1 MIKLTYKWPKGSL
14 RNIRPLS
21 VVLVFVGLGTILLV
35 SSHAATP
42 YASINADSGSLS
54 GGATVQ
60 TDATASNGKS
70 VVFGSPPTTSSS
82 EAQIPDVPDV
92 PSSENP
98 SGGWTLEYGD
108 AFGSPSLEQGGQD
121 NTYYPNVYPSCAAHE
136 GFETSQEIENF
147 TCNQVSTNPATGLKL
162 TCSYGAPAGAESGGP
177 QINYDCGA
185 VLEAANHQPTSG
197 YQAFTWKDPIGSG
210 NTIAVQWEWQLPPD
224 YQFDPAIWGTGGYS
238 GADSSSGDEID
249 NIEAFGWGGTS
260 WTSSGTA
267 YTFPTIVGGTGNY
280 LYFDKINFDPSV
292 GMNTYT
298 IVYNGSSNTYQSY
311 INNTE
316 IDHGAISSTGPE
328 YQSEI
333 WSMAMR
339 GGSGW
344 GCSGSCGDPV
354 SGFTSGSHSLQIRY
368 VGYYEDTAHAGQGVA
383 VQKCSDPPCNDG
395 GNIESGGTPP
405 LIAPG
410 STEESSSATS
420 AAYDTINS
428 GGL

>member
-1 MIKLTYKWPKGSL
+1 MLSFNH
-14 RNIRPLS
+14 RNSDWTWQIRII
-21 VVLVFVGLGTILLV
+21 VFVLVVAGIGTYLIL

-42 YASINADSGSLS
+42 YASINADSGTLAGSAS
-54 GGATVQ
+54 IQ
-60 TDATASNGKS
+60 TDSNAYDGKY
-70 VVFGSPPTTSSS
+70 VQFGTTSNSNT
-82 EAQIPDVPDV
+82 EAQVPNTPDV

-121 NTYYPNVYPSCAAHE
+121 NTYYPNVYPNCAAHE

-162 TCSYGAPAGAESGGP
+162 TCSYGAPAGATTNGP
-177 QINYDCGA
+177 KINYDCGA
-185 VLEAANHQPTSG
+185 TMEAANHQPSSG
-197 YQAFTWKDPIGSG
+197 YQAFSWKDPIGSD
-210 NTIAVQWEWQLPPD
+210 NIIAVQWEWQLPPD

-238 GADSSSGDEID
+238 GADSSDGDEID

-260 WTSSGTA
+260 WTASGTA
-267 YTFPTIVGGTGNY
+267 YTMPTIVGGSPYNSLKFGFN
-280 LYFDKINFDPSV
+280 PSA

-298 IVYNGSSNTYQSY
+298 VVYNGSSNTYQSY
-311 INNTE
+311 IDGNE
-316 IDHGAISSTGPE
+316 VDKGSISSTGPE

-339 GGSGW
+339 GDFSS
-344 GCSGSCGDPV
+344 CSGSCSDPV
-354 SGFTSGSHSLQIRY
+354 PGFTSGSYSLQIRY

-395 GNIESGGTPP
+395 GNIESAGSPP

-410 STEESSSATS
+410 STVESNASTESAYQQINNSS
-420 AAYDTINS
+420 
-428 GGL
+428 L